1 MAAAAA
7 SSANGPLA
15 TSIRKKLQDA
25 LAPSTLKVVN
35 ESHLH
40 AGHMGNPDGAPDAE
54 THFKVEVV
62 SSEFKGQSM
71 IQCHR
76 TVYSLL
82 DEELKNGV
90 HALSLRT
97 KAS

>member
-1 MAAAAA
+1 MERRTQKHTSSEPKAHPAWTSAARCLDFLHGV
-7 SSANGPLA
+7 SPLEA
-15 TSIRKKLQDA
+15 CCR
-25 LAPSTLKVVN
+25 
-35 ESHLH
+35 
-40 AGHMGNPDGAPDAE
+40 
-54 THFKVEVV
+54 VEVV
-62 SSEFKGQSM
+62 SSSFKGQSM